1 MVVVTSRV
9 VAVGDD
15 MKKAYCAFSVRQFA
29 NLPPP
34 PPFLG

>member
-9 VAVGDD
+9 LAVGDD
-15 MKKAYCAFSVRQFA
+15 MKKACCAFSVRQFFS
-29 NLPPP
+29 LPPP